1 MLVIDWRIFVDFL
14 FFRYF
19 RLTGLLIKISPI
31 LFHFLS
37 LPTRFFFFF
46 YSYQLTFA
54 FDRHAFTSEH
64 AHTFKYMQAYSH
76 PLIQLHIP
84 QQISTH
90 THIIVGMFPSAQ
102 HIEACLQCQQLLHE
116 SNSHLLYIEAT
127 QSPVSM
133 LIALKV

>member
-19 RLTGLLIKISPI
+19 RLTSLLIKISPI
-31 LFHFLS
+31 LFPFLFH
-37 LPTRFFFFF
+37 PTFFFFFF

-76 PLIQLHIP
+76 PLIQLHIHFY
-84 QQISTH
+84 TH
-90 THIIVGMFPSAQ
+90 TYCRHASQCTTHWSMSAVPAITTRIQLPSFVYWSYTIFSIYAN
-102 HIEACLQCQQLLHE
+102 C
-116 SNSHLLYIEAT
+116 S
-127 QSPVSM
+127 
-133 LIALKV
+133 

>member
-19 RLTGLLIKISPI
+19 RLTSLLIKISPI
-31 LFHFLS
+31 LFPFLFH
-37 LPTRFFFFF
+37 PTFFFSFIPTNWHLLLIDML
-46 YSYQLTFA
+46 S
-54 FDRHAFTSEH
+54 
-64 AHTFKYMQAYSH
+64 
-76 PLIQLHIP
+76 PLSMRTLSNICKPIP
-84 QQISTH
+84 THWYNYIYISTH
-90 THIIVGMFPSAQ
+90 THIVGMLPSAQ

-127 QSPVSM
+127 QSSVSM

>member
-1 MLVIDWRIFVDFL
+1 MENICWFSFF

-19 RLTGLLIKISPI
+19 RLTGLLIKIYHSISLSFPPHS
-31 LFHFLS
+31 LFL
-37 LPTRFFFFF
+37 FF

-64 AHTFKYMQAYSH
+64 AHTFKYMQDYSH
-76 PLIQLHIP
+76 PLIQLQP

-90 THIIVGMFPSAQ
+90 THIIVGMLPSAQ

-116 SNSHLLYIEAT
+116 SNSHLLYIEVT
-127 QSPVSM
+127 QSSVSM